1 MYVHIYISEN
11 NKLRRVGEIKKCR
24 EERSKNIG
32 GDGGEGSEEGEGEH
46 GV

>member
-1 MYVHIYISEN
+1 MFINVYLRIRSEELV
-11 NKLRRVGEIKKCR
+11 KLRSVG

-32 GDGGEGSEEGEGEH
+32 GDRGGGSEEGEGEH